1 MFSGVYDAAGGM
13 IIEMQRVNNITNNI
27 ANLNTPGFKKERI
40 NVKTWSKIWGE
51 ANAKLP
57 IAPDTKQAESFIN
70 ETVDS
75 VPHLDTDYVDFSQG
89 PLKHTGN
96 NLDFAIAGKG
106 FFLILTPKGIR
117 YTRNGQFDINAN
129 GILVQRDTGFPI
141 IGENY
146 FRTHKL
152 IKITGSH
159 LLIRSDGTVIVNGTN
174 VDRIAIRDFANY
186 MNLKKTGDTA
196 FVPVNGETPIIPKV
210 VQLKEGYIELSNVS
224 VVKEMV
230 RLIEAQ
236 RNFERYQ
243 RVIDSIGNELL
254 GDIVRNLSKV
264 T

>member
-40 NVKTWSKIWGE
+40 NVKTWSKVWGE

-89 PLKHTGN
+89 PLKYTGN

-152 IKITGSH
+152 IKIIGSH